1 MGSGSMLRFR
11 RLWLVEFGSDDE
23 DEDEEDDDAVA
34 AVAVLHAAEKAVVRY
49 LSRGENVADVGVGR
63 CG

>member
-1 MGSGSMLRFR
+1 MLRFR

-34 AVAVLHAAEKAVVRY
+34 AVAVLHAAEKAVRY

-63 CG
+63 CGWEGE

>member
-23 DEDEEDDDAVA
+23 DDAVA
-34 AVAVLHAAEKAVVRY
+34 AVAVLHAAE
-49 LSRGENVADVGVGR
+49 
-63 CG
+63 